1 MTFMTHMTRDP
12 GAAAWQTPDSV
23 AVTLPLGH
31 PAGSHHYAQR
41 VELISSKLP

>member
-31 PAGSHHYAQR
+31 PLAPTITRS
-41 VELISSKLP
+41 ELS